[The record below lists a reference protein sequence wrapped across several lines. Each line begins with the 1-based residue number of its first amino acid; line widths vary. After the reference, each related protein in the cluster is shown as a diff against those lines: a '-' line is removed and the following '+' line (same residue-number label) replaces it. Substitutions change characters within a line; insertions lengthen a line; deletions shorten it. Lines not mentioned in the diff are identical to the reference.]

1 MVYVVAFNESH
12 DSAERRMTRFVMC
25 DALSQFDAK
34 ARGNYQRGYIQDQVT
49 QTTGPLVSRYSSN

>member
-1 MVYVVAFNESH
+1 
-12 DSAERRMTRFVMC
+12 MC